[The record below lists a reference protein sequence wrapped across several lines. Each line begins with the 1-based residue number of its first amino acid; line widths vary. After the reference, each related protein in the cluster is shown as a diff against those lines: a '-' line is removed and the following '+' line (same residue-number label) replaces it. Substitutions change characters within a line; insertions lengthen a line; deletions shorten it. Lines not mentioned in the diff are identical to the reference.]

1 MSIAKNILI
10 EELNEE
16 KHLLPVGDVIFQA
29 LEYYCTTGPNS
40 DFGIVTSYYLKQR
53 IINEADY
60 LNYEILLQELE
71 VSEQRAPEPVEN
83 VIFWALEAYYKCT
96 TIKNKTAKMV
106 ACSIIER
113 INEAE
118 TAEFLFL
125 PESN

>member
-10 EELNEE
+10 KELNEQ

-29 LEYYCTTGPNS
+29 SEYYCTTKPA
-40 DFGIVTSYYLKQR
+40 DTFGRVISYYLKQR
-53 IINEADY
+53 IIDEANVNSSKD
-60 LNYEILLQELE
+60 ILLQELK
-71 VSEQRAPEPVEN
+71 EQGHPERVED

-106 ACSIIER
+106 AISIVER